1 MDGRTIESQV
11 RDRTGLDGDAA
22 AATVRAALAVIAGA
36 LYREETEALA
46 ELLPTAEAAALRGAA
61 VDEAPACERAALD
74 QALAAR
80 LEISVGSASE
90 RLAIVGEAL
99 AWAVA
104 PAQREGLVRRLPPVI
119 GALLTIGPTPTP
131 SEPLHRGVR
140 AGEGHTLGSG
150 RPGSET
156 PVSGGIVG
164 AHPGSI
170 AADDDPHRQRLAAS
184 EGPPSA
190 DQSLAG
196 GAPGSTHPVGGS
208 DE

>member
-61 VDEAPACERAALD
+61 VDE
-74 QALAAR
+74 ALAAR